1 MVVSRIKWQRQT
13 RYAIL
18 GVILGI
24 GAPVTWMLLKL
35 VFFPDPALSLVSQ
48 AVAEVFGSPL
58 NISLYLFM
66 GLGTSIVMGSL
77 GFFIGKSGDELSA
90 RAVELD
96 ALHKEV
102 NEQKELFETRY
113 KVLDNNIKNF
123 HLISSRIQKSMD
135 LAEVLSLCAEG
146 LHEILGYER
155 VNILLS
161 DEAKKNLR
169 FMISTSSDEDVRGV
183 TLPLDERSG
192 IIYKCYAEKKLFIVD
207 DMAKYPADYH
217 LQPPYDSI
225 KAIRSN
231 NFVIC
236 PLVVK
241 GEAIGVFGIDNKY
254 SKRRLNDTDVDTI
267 KLFVDQAASSVT
279 RISLLKA
286 IDTLTRELE
295 KSFSEI
301 LQRRESYS
309 SNIITLEGAVSSLS
323 CNTKD
328 IANAAES
335 VLRSVDETSSAVGQ
349 ISVAIENVTRSLD
362 TLSESTF
369 KSASAMEEIS
379 ASLKNVEQNAAVSH
393 KVSKQVTAQADEGR
407 AVVSETVE
415 ALAEIQRAVDFSYK
429 GILRLSENSSRIDS
443 IISVINDITKKTNL
457 LALNASIIA
466 AQAGEYGKSFG
477 VVADEIRN
485 LSLQTGQ
492 STGEITNIIEEI
504 LNESRAAAENVSL
517 TKQLVQKGVSLGH
530 NTGESLNTII
540 DSANQSMEMTEE
552 IKVATRE
559 QAQSVDLVTQSIE
572 DVSTMTARI
581 FTVSKEQSKATRS
594 IAQAIETI
602 KQMAEEMVGATS
614 QQVRGGKEIRNSA
627 DSVAMMVHDIFRNL
641 ESRKE
646 ESITVV
652 KELEVMRNGSK

>member
-1 MVVSRIKWQRQT
+1 MVVARFKKQRKT
-13 RYAIL
+13 KYALL
-18 GVILGI
+18 GMILGI
-24 GAPVTWMLLKL
+24 GAPVTWIMIKL
-35 VFFPDPALSLVSQ
+35 VFFPEPNQTIFTQ
-48 AVAEVFGSPL
+48 AFFELTGSKH
-58 NISLYLFM
+58 NILLYLFM
-66 GLGTSIVMGSL
+66 GIGTSLVMGGL
-77 GFFIGKSGDELSA
+77 GFFIGKSGDELSD
-90 RAVELD
+90 RAIELD
-96 ALHKEV
+96 ALHREV
-102 NEQKELFETRY
+102 NEQKELFENRY

-123 HLISSRIQKSMD
+123 HMISSRIQKSMD
-135 LAEVLSLCAEG
+135 LSEVLTLCAEG
-146 LHEILGYER
+146 LHDILGYER
-155 VNILLS
+155 VNILLC
-161 DEAKKNLR
+161 DDARENIR
-169 FMISTSSDEDVRGV
+169 FVISTDSDVDVRNV
-183 TLPLDERSG
+183 TIPLDSRSG
-192 IIYKCYAEKKLFIVD
+192 IIYKCFAEKKLFIVD
-207 DMAKYPADYH
+207 DIARYPDDYH
-217 LQPPYDSI
+217 LKPPYDAI
-225 KAIRSN
+225 KALRSN

-241 GEAIGVFGIDNKY
+241 GETIGIFGIDNKY
-254 SKRRLNDTDVDTI
+254 SKRKLNDTDVDTI

-279 RISLLKA
+279 RISLLRA

-295 KSFSEI
+295 KSFAEI

-328 IANAAES
+328 IATAAES
-335 VLRSVDETSSAVGQ
+335 VLRSVDETSAAVGQ
-349 ISVAIENVTRSLD
+349 ISVAIENVTKSLD

-379 ASLKNVEQNAAVSH
+379 ASLKNVEQSAALSH
-393 KVSKQVTAQADEGR
+393 KVSKQVKVQADEGR
-407 AVVSETVE
+407 AVVEETVG

-443 IISVINDITKKTNL
+443 IINVINDITKRTNL

-504 LNESRAAAENVSL
+504 LNESRAAAENVSK
-517 TKQLVQKGVSLGH
+517 TKLLVQKGVTLGN
-530 NTGESLNTII
+530 NTGNSLNTII

-572 DVSTMTARI
+572 DVSAMTSKI
-581 FTVSKEQSKATRS
+581 FNVSKEQTNATRS
-594 IAQAIETI
+594 IAKAIITI

-614 QQVRGGKEIRNSA
+614 QQVRGGKEIRQSV
-627 DSVAMMVHDIFRNL
+627 DSVAQMVHDIFQHL
-641 ESRKE
+641 EHRKA
-646 ESITVV
+646 ESSTVV
-652 KELEVMRNGSK
+652 KELEIMRDVT